1 MGIIY
6 IFTFPNGK
14 QYVGQTVNTVKERLQ
29 KHKKSKYAIGNA
41 MRKYG
46 MNSFS
51 RLLLNDVPE
60 EELDYWEEYYIKECN
75 SLSPNGYNLDTG
87 GNKNKH
93 ASDETRKKIS
103 LSQIGGH
110 KNKGRIKPEE
120 ERKHLSE
127 INKGKVTW
135 MKGKRHT
142 EEAKKKQSE
151 SHKGIFSGENH
162 PMYGK
167 HHREESLKKI
177 SVALK
182 GKPWSKARREAYER
196 SKCFKN

>member
-1 MGIIY
+1 
-6 IFTFPNGK
+6 
-14 QYVGQTVNTVKERLQ
+14 
-29 KHKKSKYAIGNA
+29 
-41 MRKYG
+41 
-46 MNSFS
+46 
-51 RLLLNDVPE
+51 
-60 EELDYWEEYYIKECN
+60 
-75 SLSPNGYNLDTG
+75 
-87 GNKNKH
+87 
-93 ASDETRKKIS
+93 
-103 LSQIGGH
+103 
-110 KNKGRIKPEE
+110 
-120 ERKHLSE
+120 
-127 INKGKVTW
+127 